1 MKTLYHLFFCVAWAL
16 CIWRTVTVIWQIDA
30 LLTIV
35 VVMLFAKE
43 FLEDLEKALQSER
56 AA

>member
-1 MKTLYHLFFCVAWAL
+1 MKTLYHLFSCVVWVV
-16 CIWRTVTVIWQIDA
+16 CIWRAVTVIWQVDA

-35 VVMLFAKE
+35 VVLLFAKE

>member
-1 MKTLYHLFFCVAWAL
+1 MKTLYHLFFCVVWVV
-16 CIWRTVTVIWQIDA
+16 CIWRAVTVLWQIDA

-35 VVMLFAKE
+35 VVLLFAKE